1 MCYLSKRVQKL
12 SQTQRQCLRNSLVK
26 LTVSN
31 LTFDRA
37 QLNPDPHFLLS
48 KKHNVV
54 LIMNSPV
61 SPVLNTGA
69 LSGSTAL
76 YKLSIAADSRP
87 AGSVPAASILLSCNG
102 IIPLMQFQLNIH
114 YSAQV
119 SKQTVHRKPPPG
131 THILGKR
138 CVSGTLSKGS
148 YNCTL
153 KELKK

>member
-48 KKHNVV
+48 KTHNVV
-54 LIMNSPV
+54 LIMNSPM

-102 IIPLMQFQLNIH
+102 IIPLMQFQLDIH